1 MSTMTLHTS
10 AIDRLCKRNVELSAF
25 STYGIGGSANYL
37 AMPET
42 ANDLADLLQDCRK
55 RGMPWYIFGMGS
67 NILFPDEP
75 KHDLVF
81 ISLKTWW
88 SCGCRAIN
96 GTFHPAR
103 RCRCCP

>member
-42 ANDLADLLQDCRK
+42 ANDLADLLRDCRK

-67 NILFPDEP
+67 IFCFRMNRNM
-75 KHDLVF
+75 
-81 ISLKTWW
+81 TWCLYR
-88 SCGCRAIN
+88 SKPGGGVGR
-96 GTFHPAR
+96 
-103 RCRCCP
+103 